1 MKTIRL
7 LSLLLLTAV
16 SMTTRADDDGAS
28 GNCPSDIAASVEA
41 EFGSG
46 DGAAAAATRC
56 LENLG
61 GRRKVRVVYQVNQEC
76 KGYDAAG
83 NCTAAYAV
91 GNIINA
97 LNDYKMQGMTNGR
110 NFEIVAIVHGSGWKL
125 ILNDSRNKYPGTAAG
140 SSAGV
145 ADLLAQGVKVYFCQ
159 NTARSKGVVFSDLVP
174 GVEFVTS
181 GVTALADF
189 QIEGYALVQP

>member
-1 MKTIRL
+1 MKALKLISIFLFVST
-7 LSLLLLTAV
+7 
-16 SMTTRADDDGAS
+16 SMTVYAGDDGSS
-28 GNCPSDIAASVEA
+28 GNCPTDIAASIEA

-61 GRRKVRVVYQVNQEC
+61 SKRKVRVVYQVNQEC

-83 NCTAAYAV
+83 NCTDAYAV

-97 LNDYKMQGMTNGR
+97 INDYEMQGMKNGR
-110 NFEIVAIVHGSGWKL
+110 NFEIVAVVHSSAWKL
-125 ILNDSRNKYPGTAAG
+125 ILNDGRNKYPGTAAG
-140 SSAGV
+140 TSPGV
-145 ADLLAQGVKVYFCQ
+145 ADLLAAGVKVYFCQ
-159 NTARSKGVVFSDLVP
+159 NTARSKGVVFADMVP

-181 GVTALADF
+181 GVSALADF

>member
-1 MKTIRL
+1 MKALKFI
-7 LSLLLLTAV
+7 SLLVFATISLTAY
-16 SMTTRADDDGAS
+16 AEDDGAS
-28 GNCPSDIAASVEA
+28 GNCPSDIAASIDA
-41 EFGSG
+41 EFGTG

-61 GRRKVRVVYQVNQEC
+61 SRRKVRVVYQINQEC

-97 LNDYKMQGMTNGR
+97 LNDYQMQGMANGR
-110 NFEIVAIVHGSGWKL
+110 NFEIVVVVHSSAWKL

-140 SSAGV
+140 SSAGI
-145 ADLLAQGVKVYFCQ
+145 ADLLANGVKVYFCQ
-159 NTARSKGVVFSDLVP
+159 NTARSKGVKFADMIP